1 MEHASMRRWFAVLT
15 LQDATNTVSNVV
27 LPGLAVYGP
36 LKLADG
42 GMWAA
47 PSFRSA
53 SERDY

>member
-1 MEHASMRRWFAVLT
+1 MRRWFAVLT

-53 SERDY
+53 SKRDY